1 MERRLQDSLYLIVKR
16 NRSDN
21 SWQFPQ
27 GKWLEEEN
35 MRQTAERVIDRA
47 IGKSKRWFMSNAPV
61 GHYCYEYPQT
71 IQEKRNNFGA
81 KVFYYR
87 AQVLSGS
94 IKLQTKLYTDYSWIA
109 R

>member
-61 GHYCYEYPQT
+61 GHYCYEYPQA

-94 IKLQTKLYTDYSWIA
+94 IKLQTKLYTDYAWVA